1 MSMLTAPNDSSCPPD
16 VAPLSPTDR
25 STSSTSSDAMAPPA
39 DGAAVAG
46 EVPAAAP
53 AAGRDRAVDLVR
65 AVALLRV
72 VTYHAIGLPYVM
84 TWFSAMPL
92 MFFIAGYFTEAS
104 LERERPAICVR
115 KRFVRVLLP
124 LAPYALTIVGVFVVA
139 GYGSQLRPAN
149 VVSYFVPLLSFPGP
163 SGPVAVSEPL
173 GWTFMGLW
181 YLQNYLLFVL
191 ISPVLRWGLR
201 RSPWAVGLAVAAL
214 WVVML
219 RLGVGDRFAVYL
231 AAWTFGMVVFRRP
244 ALAGARKAW
253 TWVFG
258 GALVL
263 GSTVFF
269 TLTAPHPSPAEQR
282 WGVVSVLLL
291 GMAWIAGSL
300 AFKPQLQA
308 LAERRIVAP
317 VVRWLNAR
325 AVSVYLWHFAAFGLS
340 AAIAR
345 VLLGPGWSIGHGVV
359 SLALAAGLTFVFATA
374 FGWLED
380 VAARRR
386 PQLIPGRRRRTSTSV
401 DRRPPVPSAS

>member
-1 MSMLTAPNDSSCPPD
+1 MSMLTAPDTSSTPRPD
-16 VAPLSPTDR
+16 VA
-25 STSSTSSDAMAPPA
+25 
-39 DGAAVAG
+39 V
-46 EVPAAAP
+46 AAP
-53 AAGRDRAVDLVR
+53 AAGPSAVPVAALAPAPSAGRDRAVDLVR

-72 VTYHAIGLPYVM
+72 ITYHAIGLPYVM

-104 LERERPAICVR
+104 LERERPASCIR

-124 LAPYALTIVGVFVVA
+124 LVPYALTIIGVFVVA
-139 GYGSQLRPAN
+139 GLGSQLRPTH
-149 VVSYFVPLLSFPGP
+149 VVAYFVPLLSFPGP

-181 YLQNYLLFVL
+181 YLQTYLLFVL
-191 ISPVLRWGLR
+191 LSPLLRWGLR

-244 ALAGARKAW
+244 SLAAARRAW

-258 GALVL
+258 VALVL

-269 TLTAPHPSPAEQR
+269 TVTAPHPSPAQQR

-291 GMAWIAGSL
+291 GTAWIAGSL

-308 LAERRIVAP
+308 LAERRLVAP

-345 VLLGPGWSIGHGVV
+345 LLLGSGWSVGHGLV
-359 SLALAAGLTFVFATA
+359 SLLLAAGLTFVFATA

-386 PQLIPGRRRRTSTSV
+386 PQLVPGRSRRTSGSLDGGRAV
-401 DRRPPVPSAS
+401 ESAA